1 MATLTL
7 SPADVQEI
15 EAHGLTRE
23 AIESQFDRLRV
34 GYPSTPI
41 TSAVSEGNGLW
52 RLSKEA
58 ETHYVQHYR
67 QYEGVRAKFV
77 PASGAASRM
86 FSKFFAFQNG
96 KLGER
101 PYTTS
106 PVHFAFYEH
115 IAECVS
121 DKGGRAL
128 QDATNDE
135 KDNLFIDEV
144 LARYA
149 HLPKALVPF
158 HRYGADLRTPID
170 EHIMEGI
177 LYAQNRDGEVRIHFT
192 VSEEHQDAIRAYFE
206 ACRPFYEE
214 KYKVKLLLSQSIQ
227 APCTDTIALNP
238 QGELFRTPNG
248 NILFRPGGHGAL
260 LHNLGE
266 MCEDLIFI
274 KNIDN
279 VAKQSHLSETS
290 VYKEMLAGVLLEV
303 RERVFAILHQLETR
317 SLSQEDLEAI
327 TSYCTKELGI
337 KLPREV
343 RTEREGLISYL
354 TQHLNR
360 PIRVCGM
367 VPNEGEPGGG
377 PFWVAEPDGSES
389 LQIVEIAQLDRSD
402 TKTQEIV
409 SRSRY
414 FNPVDIVCSI
424 RNYKGE
430 RFDLQQ
436 FINPEMG
443 ILVHK
448 SYNGTPLTGLEP
460 PGLWN
465 GAMAHWLTLFVEV
478 PASTFTPVKE
488 VNDLLRPSH
497 CYDPA
502 DRELRL

>member
-7 SPADVQEI
+7 SSADVQEI

-23 AIESQFDRLRV
+23 AIASQFDRLRV

-41 TSAVSEGNGLW
+41 TSPVSEGNGLW
-52 RLSKEA
+52 KLSEEA
-58 ETHYVQHYR
+58 QAHYIERYR
-67 QYEGVRAKFV
+67 DYEGVRAKFV

-96 KLGER
+96 KLGAR

-115 IAECVS
+115 VKGCIV
-121 DKGGRAL
+121 DKVKSNLDSLEEEQR
-128 QDATNDE
+128 DT
-135 KDNLFIDEV
+135 LFIDAV
-144 LARYA
+144 LAEYA

-158 HRYGADLRTPID
+158 HRYGAHLCTPID

-206 ACRPFYEE
+206 ACRPFYEKE
-214 KYKVKLLLSQSIQ
+214 YGVKLLLSQSIQ

-238 QGELFRTPNG
+238 QGELFRTPTG
-248 NILFRPGGHGAL
+248 GILFRPGGHGAL

-266 MCEDLIFI
+266 MSEDLIFI

-279 VAKQSHLSETS
+279 VSKQSHLRDTS

-303 RERVFAILHQLETR
+303 RERVFEILHELETR
-317 SLSQEDLEAI
+317 SLSEESLEAI
-327 TSYCTKELGI
+327 TSYCTKELGM
-337 KLPREV
+337 KLPLEV
-343 RTEREGLISYL
+343 RTERERLITYL

-389 LQIVEIAQLDRSD
+389 LQIVEIAQLDGSD
-402 TKTQEIV
+402 SKTQDIM

-424 RNYKGE
+424 RNYRGE
-430 RFDLQQ
+430 RFALQE

-502 DRELRL
+502 DRELGL